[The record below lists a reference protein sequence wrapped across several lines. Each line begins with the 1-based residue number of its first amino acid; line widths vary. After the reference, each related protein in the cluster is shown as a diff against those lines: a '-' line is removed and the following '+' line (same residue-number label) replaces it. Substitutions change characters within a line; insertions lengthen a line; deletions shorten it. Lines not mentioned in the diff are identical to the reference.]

1 MKQTIFHLE
10 DRGGKWIFHFIY
22 YNLIGLYLIENGL
35 YDTTGHDA
43 NKNGSTY
50 PLLNK
55 VVSKPSTVISYPIKI
70 HMNKV
75 EQFQRD
81 AFKIIQNKFILIED
95 ILLEKNYEI
104 VNIYGGSNISYSP
117 VMINYIRN
125 LFISNAVICNNMLTK
140 KKRIFITR
148 KNSEQYHNNILK
160 RYILN
165 ENQLMDSLR
174 EWNFEYIQLEL
185 LDFKNKILLFM
196 NSEII
201 ISSHGSQL
209 SFICFCN
216 AYTKIIEICNKGT
229 IGFPNDQIHG
239 VASALKYNYR
249 RYNNVNEDING
260 NFYLGIS
267 EFKNYLK
274 RNILNE

>member
-117 VMINYIRN
+117 VMIN
-125 LFISNAVICNNMLTK
+125 
-140 KKRIFITR
+140 
-148 KNSEQYHNNILK
+148 
-160 RYILN
+160 
-165 ENQLMDSLR
+165 
-174 EWNFEYIQLEL
+174 
-185 LDFKNKILLFM
+185 
-196 NSEII
+196 
-201 ISSHGSQL
+201 
-209 SFICFCN
+209 
-216 AYTKIIEICNKGT
+216 
-229 IGFPNDQIHG
+229 
-239 VASALKYNYR
+239 
-249 RYNNVNEDING
+249 
-260 NFYLGIS
+260 
-267 EFKNYLK
+267 
-274 RNILNE
+274 